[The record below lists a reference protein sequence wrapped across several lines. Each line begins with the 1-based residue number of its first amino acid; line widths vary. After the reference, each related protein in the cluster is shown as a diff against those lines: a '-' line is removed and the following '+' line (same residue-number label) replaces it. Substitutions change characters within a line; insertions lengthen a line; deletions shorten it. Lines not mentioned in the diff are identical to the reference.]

1 MLKPVA
7 VGMVGAGAALW
18 ILFGELGAKRRA
30 AGPHPERSSVRWPWL
45 TSGVAAFVAGLA
57 FGPAAAGLTGAVA
70 SMCTWCAAV
79 VVRSRQR
86 VLAAESVA
94 QFAAVLANQ
103 AQVSRTVVDA
113 LETSAPLASGPIG
126 PTVANFVS
134 ECRSIG
140 VEAAAVRFARGEQG
154 AVAAWLAD
162 AVAVAA
168 SSGGEW
174 VPILEVVEAEAAE
187 ASATARH
194 FHRHVAANLPQLG
207 LAAALGAAIA
217 LGSALV
223 SPDAWAWLSG
233 PQGQRIGLAATVVA
247 VAVCA
252 RPLAAAWEM
261 LR

>member
-1 MLKPVA
+1 MLNFVA
-7 VGMVGAGAALW
+7 LGVVGAGAALW
-18 ILFGELGAKRRA
+18 TLFSDVVPLRRA
-30 AGPHPERSSVRWPWL
+30 ERTSLRWPWL
-45 TSGVAAFVAGLA
+45 LSGVTAFVTGLL
-57 FGPAAAGLTGAVA
+57 FGPAAAGLAAAVVGLGA
-70 SMCTWCAAV
+70 WCAAT
-79 VVRSRQR
+79 VVRSRRR
-86 VLAAESVA
+86 VAAAESVA

-113 LETSAPLASGPIG
+113 LETSAPLATGPIAQ
-126 PTVANFVS
+126 TAAKFVA

-140 VEAAAVRFARGEQG
+140 VEGAAQRFAAGDEGE
-154 AVAAWLAD
+154 VAAWLAD

-174 VPILEVVEAEAAE
+174 VPILEVVESEAAE
-187 ASATARH
+187 AAATARH

-207 LAAALGAAIA
+207 LAAALGAAVA

-233 PQGQRIGLAATVVA
+233 PQGQRVGLAATVVG
-247 VAVCA
+247 VALCA
-252 RPLAAAWEM
+252 RPLASAWEM

>member
-1 MLKPVA
+1 MLRIAALGA
-7 VGMVGAGAALW
+7 VGASVALW
-18 ILFGELGAKRRA
+18 VLLADVAQVDGA
-30 AGPHPERSSVRWPWL
+30 ERTSLRWPWV
-45 TSGVAAFVAGLA
+45 TSGLAAFVVGLL
-57 FGPAAAGLTGAVA
+57 FGPAAAGLAAAVA
-70 SMCTWCAAV
+70 GVGAWCAAT
-79 VVRSRQR
+79 VVRSRRR
-86 VLAAESVA
+86 VAAAESVA

-113 LETSAPLASGPIG
+113 LETSAPLASGPMAQ
-126 PTVANFVS
+126 TAARFVA

-140 VEAAAVRFARGEQG
+140 VEAAAQQIAAGDEG

-174 VPILEVVEAEAAE
+174 VPILEVVELEAAE
-187 ASATARH
+187 AAATARH

-207 LAAALGAAIA
+207 LAAALGTAVA

-233 PQGQRIGLAATVVA
+233 PQGQRVGLAATVVG
-247 VAVCA
+247 VALCS
-252 RPLAAAWEM
+252 RPLASAWEM

>member
-1 MLKPVA
+1 MLNFA
-7 VGMVGAGAALW
+7 ALGAVGAGAALW
-18 ILFGELGAKRRA
+18 TLFSDVVPVRRA
-30 AGPHPERSSVRWPWL
+30 ERTSLRWPWL
-45 TSGVAAFVAGLA
+45 LSGAAAFVAGSLL
-57 FGPAAAGLTGAVA
+57 GPAAAGLTAAVVGVGA
-70 SMCTWCAAV
+70 WCAAT
-79 VVRSRQR
+79 VVRSRRR
-86 VLAAESVA
+86 VAAAESVA

-113 LETSAPLASGPIG
+113 LETSAPLASGPIAQ
-126 PTVANFVS
+126 TAAKFVA

-140 VEAAAVRFARGEQG
+140 VEAAAQRFAAGDEGE
-154 AVAAWLAD
+154 VAAWLAD

-174 VPILEVVEAEAAE
+174 VPILEVVESEAAE
-187 ASATARH
+187 AAATARH

-207 LAAALGAAIA
+207 LAAALGAAVA

-233 PQGQRIGLAATVVA
+233 PQGQRVGLAATVVG
-247 VAVCA
+247 VALCA
-252 RPLAAAWEM
+252 RPLASAWEM

>member
-1 MLKPVA
+1 MLRFA
-7 VGMVGAGAALW
+7 VLGSAGAGAALW
-18 ILFGELGAKRRA
+18 ALFGDVARARRIE
-30 AGPHPERSSVRWPWL
+30 GRSTRWPWL
-45 TSGVAAFVAGLA
+45 TSGLAALLIGLL
-57 FGPAAAGLTGAVA
+57 FGPAAAGLAGGVA
-70 SMCTWCAAV
+70 GVCAWCAATMM
-79 VVRSRQR
+79 RSRR
-86 VLAAESVA
+86 HVAAAESVA

-113 LETSAPLASGPIG
+113 LETAAPLASGPIAE
-126 PTVANFVS
+126 TATRFVA

-140 VEAAAVRFARGEQG
+140 VEAAAQRFAAGDEG
-154 AVAAWLAD
+154 VVAAWLAD

-168 SSGGEW
+168 VSGGEW

-187 ASATARH
+187 AASTARH

-207 LAAALGAAIA
+207 LAAALGAAVA

-233 PQGQRIGLAATVVA
+233 PQGQRVGLAATLVGVA
-247 VAVCA
+247 LCA
-252 RPLAAAWEM
+252 RPLASAWEM

>member
-1 MLKPVA
+1 MLNFMALGV
-7 VGMVGAGAALW
+7 VGAAAALW
-18 ILFGELGAKRRA
+18 TLFSDVVPVRRGERTSL
-30 AGPHPERSSVRWPWL
+30 RWPWL
-45 TSGVAAFVAGLA
+45 LSGAAAFVTGLA
-57 FGPAAAGLTGAVA
+57 FGPAAAGLASAVVGLGA
-70 SMCTWCAAV
+70 WCAAT
-79 VVRSRQR
+79 VVRSSRR
-86 VLAAESVA
+86 VAAAESVA

-113 LETSAPLASGPIG
+113 LETSAPLASGPIAQ
-126 PTVANFVS
+126 TAAKFVA

-140 VEAAAVRFARGEQG
+140 VEAAAQRFAAGDEG

-174 VPILEVVEAEAAE
+174 VPILEVVESEAAE
-187 ASATARH
+187 AAATARH

-207 LAAALGAAIA
+207 LAAALGAAVA

-233 PQGQRIGLAATVVA
+233 PQGQRVGLAATVVG
-247 VAVCA
+247 VALCA
-252 RPLAAAWEM
+252 RPLASAWEM